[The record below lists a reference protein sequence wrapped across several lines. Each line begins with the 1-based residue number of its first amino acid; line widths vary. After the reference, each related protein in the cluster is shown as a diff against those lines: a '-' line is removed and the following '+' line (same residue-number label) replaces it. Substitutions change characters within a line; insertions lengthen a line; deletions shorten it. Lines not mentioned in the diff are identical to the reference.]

1 MHRSQRR
8 RRWLLLRRLRG
19 PPSLVTNTSWTLL
32 MPAARTPLHAA
43 PASAQLG
50 SGADEVTP
58 APVGV
63 PVPTAAQADLS
74 IAESAGPTERA
85 HGKRIRMER
94 DLDGEAPAGD
104 GQRQRRDC
112 ATERAHCLARPT
124 QGREARLSHRDASQ
138 LVRPSERGHQPQHLA
153 TSTPPGSTT
162 QRAVA
167 HSGHGG
173 GLGYSFRSWFH
184 SQPHVCF
191 CECKPCK
198 HAAFTG
204 TPSEHTVLPST
215 QQAKDC
221 IIALR
226 RHVALLTVPA

>member
-1 MHRSQRR
+1 M
-8 RRWLLLRRLRG
+8 
-19 PPSLVTNTSWTLL
+19 
-32 MPAARTPLHAA
+32 
-43 PASAQLG
+43 ASAFAWSATWTARRPQETGSASGVTGPQSVRIVWLDQLKG
-50 SGADEVTP
+50 EKHVFRIETRPNWS
-58 APVGV
+58 APRNVGI
-63 PVPTAAQADLS
+63 S
-74 IAESAGPTERA
+74 RNI
-85 HGKRIRMER
+85 
-94 DLDGEAPAGD
+94 
-104 GQRQRRDC
+104 
-112 ATERAHCLARPT
+112 
-124 QGREARLSHRDASQ
+124 DA
-138 LVRPSERGHQPQHLA
+138 LG
-153 TSTPPGSTT
+153 GTT

-167 HSGHGG
+167 HSGHSG

>member
-124 QGREARLSHRDASQ
+124 QGREARLSHRDASK

-162 QRAVA
+162 QAPSARSRTVATVAVWATRSAHGSTRSHTFASASASCASTPRSRA
-167 HSGHGG
+167 H
-173 GLGYSFRSWFH
+173 
-184 SQPHVCF
+184 
-191 CECKPCK
+191 
-198 HAAFTG
+198 
-204 TPSEHTVLPST
+204 LPST
-215 QQAKDC
+215 RC
-221 IIALR
+221 CRLRSRPRIAS
-226 RHVALLTVPA
+226 